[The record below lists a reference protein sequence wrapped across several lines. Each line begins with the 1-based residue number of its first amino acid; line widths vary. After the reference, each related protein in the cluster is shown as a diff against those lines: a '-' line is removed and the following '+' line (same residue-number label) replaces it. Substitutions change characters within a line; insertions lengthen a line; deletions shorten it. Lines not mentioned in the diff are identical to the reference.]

1 MAKQNKTKGDAGFS
15 LVEVLVALV
24 ILALAGA
31 ALVQLLQGSTQ
42 QSRGIST
49 KTVALSG
56 LESEVAAYDG
66 AKYIACDGTSANPY
80 AVGKNA
86 NTDVTIET
94 FLNYKYTDGSGKT
107 IQINEWV
114 PCLDTPP
121 GSGKIALAFS
131 RANYKPTVQRI
142 HLAQDVAK
150 QTGKTNAATTE
161 LSTRVYRDIIK
172 TSRPRN
178 ADGSFNGGGVICK
191 IASNITFSGGSY
203 QLGVNNPGSANM
215 ALTALATSGNGTDPC
230 PTPNSSLI
238 FNVVASGIPAD
249 WDAKVIGSTLTV
261 TSTRR
266 TLPAYPLTR
275 AAVLT
280 IEGYDTDTNFL
291 LQQASVLVTVTFP
304 KPVITAF
311 IVKDKFGN
319 VRDCPDY
326 VAALPNTPADGVC
339 GVKDDVVTVSGD
351 YLLGNPDDIK
361 VNPLTVMFN
370 GVEVPAA
377 NFKPL
382 LPGSTTSYYP
392 YSDSAISFKVPG
404 NVANT
409 SNTEGHTFTVET
421 QGGIDTT
428 PYEYFSIPTPIVDDA
443 GGSYTTAKAIDA
455 GVSDVVTAGYHPWGS
470 GNTNQVTFQG
480 YNFTTANLVEFTCL
494 PGTTGCVDGRVPGLI
509 NTRALTSSNTSLC
522 TGSNGSSSSQSSWSR
537 TTRTNTSVS
546 FKNRPASVT
555 TAPTTFAWV
564 TSSSRYSNSAT
575 ILNFD
580 NQITTCVPASA
591 IAGKVYVTN
600 AAGDGTSVFNFHPE
614 PVIVDFISRS
624 SNNNNNNN
632 GDYGDNYFGPGSGSA
647 NGSAGNSIDGAGAGV
662 NISVIGTGLKNVKSV
677 KFGAGAVQTYSSSG
691 SCKVF
696 CDSASE
702 NEIRLTV
709 PTAATMSPYGIPN
722 TNAQDGVMTVTSGT
736 TNYTSL
742 LNFYVTPRVKSITV
756 NVNNQ
761 DVVTSTPNM
770 GQVITLNGTGFSSLY
785 PSASGGGVKINSV
798 NATASNTSDTNLDVA
813 LSCDIT
819 TGQSLPVLVYTGYGS
834 SSGTPKSITVSAN
847 FTPVVT
853 GVGTNSSGTDGTWIS
868 GSTVKVSGSGLKCAK
883 FVKWNGQS
891 LAISSGSATDTLA
904 TTSSSSSPNGKLS
917 STAPT
922 DCSPTV
928 SVSSNAVSTNN
939 SGDYVSNFTLTPK
952 PTVTKFSVGSASS
965 IVKGSTQVTLTGTN
979 FCTDTNNI
987 KIYLQKYSTSI
998 GNSGSKSGSALTIS
1012 GSDITNKSSTSLT
1025 FVIPSSLAS
1034 GSYQISV
1041 QNGTQTA
1048 VVANNSCNSC
1058 GSIAL
1063 RSPLVRNTPIALTF
1077 KSSATNF
1084 ILIAG
1089 QLFDLSNSS
1098 SSSSSSYNEGRN
1110 LPIISATS
1118 STASVTSPSTS
1129 TSTSSLVAST
1139 SVDID
1144 QPYLVVP

>member
-1 MAKQNKTKGDAGFS
+1 MAKQNKTKGDSGFS

-150 QTGKTNAATTE
+150 QTGKNNAATTE

-191 IASNITFSGGSY
+191 ISSNATFSSGNY
-203 QLGVNNPGSANM
+203 LLGVNNPGSATLSLN
-215 ALTALATSGNGTDPC
+215 AKATSGNGTDPC

-238 FNVVASGIPAD
+238 FNVVASGIPTD
-249 WDAKVIGSTLTV
+249 WDAKVVGSTLTV

-326 VAALPNTPADGVC
+326 VQAIANSPADGVC

-351 YLLGNPDDIK
+351 YLLGNPDDVR
-361 VNPLTVMFN
+361 VNPETVMFN
-370 GVEVPAA
+370 GITVPTT

-382 LPGSTTSYYP
+382 LPGSTTNYYP
-392 YSDSAISFKVPG
+392 YSDSAISFKVPD
-404 NVANT
+404 NVSNT
-409 SNTEGHTFTVET
+409 SNTAGHTFTLET
-421 QGGIDTT
+421 QGGVDTT
-428 PYEYFSIPTPIVDDA
+428 PYGYFSIPTPIIDDA

-455 GVSDVVTAGYHPWGS
+455 GVSDVLTTGYHPWGS
-470 GNTNQVTFQG
+470 GNTNQITLQG
-480 YNFTTANLVEFTCL
+480 YNFTTASKLEFTCVS
-494 PGTTGCVDGRVPGLI
+494 GTTGCVQADDSSWRVPGTI
-509 NTRALTSSNTSLC
+509 NVNAVNSSYGNNWGSSSLC
-522 TGSNGSSSSQSSWSR
+522 TGANGSSSSQSSWSR
-537 TTRTNTSVS
+537 TSRSYSSIS
-546 FKNRPASVT
+546 FKNRPISVK

-564 TSSSRYSNSAT
+564 TTSSRYSNSST
-575 ILNFD
+575 IYNFD

-591 IAGKVYVTN
+591 VAGKIYVTN
-600 AAGDGTSVFNFHPE
+600 AAGDGTSIFKFHPE
-614 PVIVDFISRS
+614 PVIVDFIS
-624 SNNNNNNN
+624 NGNNNNN
-632 GDYGDNYFGPGSGSA
+632 GNGNYGDNYFGPGSGSA
-647 NGSAGNSIDGAGAGV
+647 NGSSGNSIDGAGAGV
-662 NISVIGTGLKNVKSV
+662 SISVIGTGLSKVSSV
-677 KFGAGAVQTYSSSG
+677 QFGAGAVQTYSSSRN
-691 SCKVF
+691 CTVF
-696 CDSASE
+696 CNSPGE
-702 NEIRLTV
+702 NDIQLTV
-709 PTAATMSPYGIPN
+709 PTTTA
-722 TNAQDGVMTVTSGT
+722 NAKDGVMTMKSGT
-736 TNYTSL
+736 TNYSSL

-756 NVNNQ
+756 NVNNV

-770 GQVITLNGTGFSSLY
+770 GQVITLNGTGFTGLSPSS
-785 PSASGGGVKINSV
+785 STGGVKINSV
-798 NATASNTSDTNLDVA
+798 NATATNTSDNSLDVA
-813 LSCDIT
+813 LSCSIT
-819 TGQSLPVLVYTGYGS
+819 TGQSLPILVTTGLGS
-834 SSGTPKSITVSAN
+834 STGTPKSITVSGN
-847 FTPVVT
+847 FSPVVT
-853 GVGTNSSGTDGTWIS
+853 GVGTNTSGTDGTWVS
-868 GSTVKVSGSGLKCAK
+868 GSTVKVSGSGLTCAK
-883 FVKWNGQS
+883 FVKWNNQA
-891 LAISSGSATDTLA
+891 LAVTSATDSLA
-904 TTSSSSSPNGKLS
+904 TTSSSTGKLS
-917 STAPT
+917 STPPT

-939 SGDYVSNFTLTPK
+939 TGDYASNFTLTPK

-1012 GSDITNKSSTSLT
+1012 GSGITNKSSTSLT
-1025 FVIPSSLAS
+1025 FVIPSSLTA

-1048 VVANNSCNSC
+1048 VVANNTCNAC

-1098 SSSSSSYNEGRN
+1098 SSNNRTYNEGSN

-1129 TSTSSLVAST
+1129 TSTSSLTSST
-1139 SVDID
+1139 SVDVD

>member
-1 MAKQNKTKGDAGFS
+1 MAKQNKTKSDAGFS

-150 QTGKTNAATTE
+150 QTGNTNAATTE

-238 FNVVASGIPAD
+238 FNVVSSGIPAD
-249 WDAKVIGSTLTV
+249 WDAKVVGSTLTV

-480 YNFTTANLVEFTCL
+480 YNFTTANLLEFTCIS
-494 PGTTGCVDGRVPGLI
+494 GTGCVDGRVPGFI

-537 TTRTNTSVS
+537 TNRTNTSVS
-546 FKNRPASVT
+546 IRNRPANVT

-564 TSSSRYSNSAT
+564 TSSSRYSNSST

-632 GDYGDNYFGPGSGSA
+632 GEYGDNYFGPGSGSA

-662 NISVIGTGLKNVKSV
+662 DISVIGTGLKNVKSV

-702 NEIRLTV
+702 NEIRLAV
-709 PTAATMSPYGIPN
+709 PTTTA
-722 TNAQDGVMTVTSGT
+722 NAKDGVMTVTSGT

-770 GQVITLNGTGFSSLY
+770 GQVITLNGTGFTGLSPSS
-785 PSASGGGVKINSV
+785 STGGVKINSV
-798 NATASNTSDTNLDVA
+798 NATATNTSDNSLDVA
-813 LSCDIT
+813 ISCSIT
-819 TGQSLPVLVYTGYGS
+819 TGQSLPILVTTGLGS
-834 SSGTPKSITVSAN
+834 STGTPKSITVSAN
-847 FTPVVT
+847 FTPVIT
-853 GVGTNSSGTDGTWIS
+853 GVGTNSSGTDGTWLS
-868 GSTVKVSGSGLKCAK
+868 GSTVKVSGSGLACAK
-883 FVKWNGQS
+883 FVKWNNQA
-891 LAISSGSATDTLA
+891 LAVSSATDTLA

-987 KIYLQKYSTSI
+987 KIYLQKYTTSVNNN
-998 GNSGSKSGSALTIS
+998 GNKSGSALTIS

-1041 QNGTQTA
+1041 QNGTQSA
-1048 VVANNSCNSC
+1048 VSAKNSCSSC

-1077 KSSATNF
+1077 KSLYSNF
-1084 ILIAG
+1084 IVLAG
-1089 QLFDLSNSS
+1089 QLLDISNTSNSS
-1098 SSSSSSYNEGRN
+1098 NSNYNEGEN
-1110 LPIISATS
+1110 LPILS
-1118 STASVTSPSTS
+1118 SNSGSSSASVTSPSTS
-1129 TSTSSLVAST
+1129 TSTSSLSAST
-1139 SVDID
+1139 SANID
-1144 QPYLVVP
+1144 QLYLVVP